1 MIDIELSVVLP
12 CYNEQDNIIPLITEI
27 TNALKPLNKKYEI
40 ICVNDG
46 SADDTYKNLKQNKTK
61 FPEIRIITFTKN
73 NGLTA
78 ALDYGFKKSRGNIII
93 MCDAD
98 MQNDP
103 ADMPKLIKA
112 LENYDAAYGWR
123 KNRQDTF
130 KKRIS
135 SKIANKFRRMITKD
149 QIHDI
154 GCGLKA
160 FKKECIS
167 SIKLFDGL
175 HRFIPILIEL
185 EGYSSTQIEVNHRNR
200 FKGKSKYCVSNRLF
214 KSIYDLLA
222 VKWMIKRHFNYKE
235 KSDE

>member
-1 MIDIELSVVLP
+1 M
-12 CYNEQDNIIPLITEI
+12 IPLITEI
-27 TNALKPLNKKYEI
+27 TQALKPLNKNHEI

-46 SADDTYKNLKQNKTK
+46 STDDTYKILTQNKTQ
-61 FPEIRIITFTKN
+61 FPEIKIITFTEN

-78 ALDYGFKKSRGNIII
+78 ALDCGFKKARGKIII

-112 LENYDAAYGWR
+112 LESFDAAYGWR

-135 SKIANKFRRMITKD
+135 SKIANNFRRMITKD
-149 QIHDI
+149 KIHDV

-160 FKKECIS
+160 FKKECVS

-185 EGYSSTQIEVNHRNR
+185 NGYSSTQIEVNHRHR
-200 FKGKSKYCVSNRLF
+200 FKGTSKYSVANRLF
-214 KSIYDLLA
+214 KSIYDLIA
-222 VKWMIKRHFNYKE
+222 VKWMIKRHFTYKE

>member
-1 MIDIELSVVLP
+1 MSDIEISVVLP
-12 CYNEQDNIIPLITEI
+12 CYNEQDNVIPLITEI

-40 ICVNDG
+40 VCVNDG
-46 SADDTYKNLKQNKTK
+46 STDDTYKILKQNKK
-61 FPEIRIITFTKN
+61 EFPEIRIITFTQN

-78 ALDYGFKKSRGNIII
+78 ALDCGFKRAKGDIII

-112 LENYDAAYGWR
+112 LESYDAAYGWR
-123 KNRQDTF
+123 KNRQDTI

-135 SKIANKFRRMITKD
+135 SKIANNFRRMITKD
-149 QIHDI
+149 KIHDV

-160 FKKECIS
+160 FKKECVS

-185 EGYSSTQIEVNHRNR
+185 NGFTSTQIEVNHRHR
-200 FKGKSKYCVSNRLF
+200 FKGKSKYNVANRLF
-214 KSIYDLLA
+214 KSLYDLFA
-222 VKWMIKRHFNYKE
+222 VKWMIRRHFTYKE